1 MRVPRPDL
9 LVLIHSHP
17 PSHCFSFS
25 VETLH
30 LSLKCV
36 WLFLNPFFFL
46 FSPINKLLCDF
57 YFIYFYSFFH
67 FTGIVH
73 CKYLKAQSM
82 PFQHTLVFSFPLADE
97 ENADF
102 IVVSFTGQ
110 SWHFEAQSLEDR
122 DSWVSAIESQI
133 LASLQSCESGRNK
146 VKTTWMHCRRTGQQ
160 GIRFRI

>member
-1 MRVPRPDL
+1 
-9 LVLIHSHP
+9 
-17 PSHCFSFS
+17 
-25 VETLH
+25 
-30 LSLKCV
+30 
-36 WLFLNPFFFL
+36 
-46 FSPINKLLCDF
+46 
-57 YFIYFYSFFH
+57 
-67 FTGIVH
+67 
-73 CKYLKAQSM
+73 M

-146 VKTTWMHCRRTGQQ
+146 VKTT
-160 GIRFRI
+160 